1 MPPRR
6 LPVPALS
13 LPALSPPALAPM
25 RPAVNWYIGEH
36 VQKASVAIETQG
48 FTFVTSGKK
57 RDSLKGQVTTLQLLS
72 QA

>member
-1 MPPRR
+1 
-6 LPVPALS
+6 
-13 LPALSPPALAPM
+13 M

-57 RDSLKGQVTTLQLLS
+57 RDSLKGQVG
-72 QA
+72 